1 MQKVVTFDFKGR
13 HFIYQELMSAEQSR
27 NCSAL
32 LVHHLLI
39 SLPLLTLR
47 ANLQS
52 SPEHCMNCCT
62 ENFELKVCFFVSFF
76 NSNRIE
82 LWIRIESILGAE
94 QELSDNSYVK
104 NVFMMKGG
112 TLEMMTFFVGFPS
125 ERTVVGVL
133 LVTTHW
139 ADAPYAVYKDVLA
152 WFTTM
157 LVEVS

>member
-1 MQKVVTFDFKGR
+1 MHQIIILLLESLGFTINTLKLHVQQVVVVTFDFKGR
-13 HFIYQELMSAEQSR
+13 DFIYQEFMSAEQSR

-39 SLPLLTLR
+39 SLPLLILR

-82 LWIRIESILGAE
+82 L
-94 QELSDNSYVK
+94 
-104 NVFMMKGG
+104 
-112 TLEMMTFFVGFPS
+112 
-125 ERTVVGVL
+125 
-133 LVTTHW
+133 
-139 ADAPYAVYKDVLA
+139 
-152 WFTTM
+152 
-157 LVEVS
+157 

>member
-1 MQKVVTFDFKGR
+1 MVIIRYQIRYIYASDNNFTAGKFELHNKHSKASCATVKAGKVQKVVTFDFKGR
-13 HFIYQELMSAEQSR
+13 HFIYQEFMSAEQSR

-39 SLPLLTLR
+39 SLPLLILR

-82 LWIRIESILGAE
+82 L
-94 QELSDNSYVK
+94 
-104 NVFMMKGG
+104 
-112 TLEMMTFFVGFPS
+112 
-125 ERTVVGVL
+125 
-133 LVTTHW
+133 
-139 ADAPYAVYKDVLA
+139 
-152 WFTTM
+152 
-157 LVEVS
+157 